1 MLFSVAFEE
10 KNGKKYY
17 KQHKTKYHL
26 ENEDAVLEGIPV
38 DTFEKRRF
46 YYYEDSSWVFDEE
59 AYNEY
64 LAKIEKEQQEEKAND
79 TAITQED
86 MLIAMMELALQISD
100 LEDGLIEIAAIVG
113 GE

>member
-1 MLFSVAFEE
+1 MLYSVAFEE

-17 KQHKTKYHL
+17 KQHKIKYHL
-26 ENEDAVLEGIPV
+26 ENEDAVLENIPA
-38 DTFEKRRF
+38 DTFEKKPF
-46 YYYEDSSWVFDEE
+46 YYYENSSWVFDEE

-64 LAKIEKEQQEEKAND
+64 LKKAEQQQETGTND

-86 MLIAMMELALQISD
+86 MIMAMMELAQQISD